1 MYAVVKTGGKQYKVA
16 QDDVIRV
23 EKIEQPVGET
33 VELDQVALVAK
44 DDGIVVEPSALANAK
59 VICQVTQ
66 QDKRKKV
73 IVHKRKRRKGYQR
86 THGHRQAFTELR
98 VRQIVTE

>member
-1 MYAVVKTGGKQYKVA
+1 MYAVVTTGGKQIKVA
-16 QDDVIRV
+16 QGDVVRV
-23 EKIEQPVGET
+23 EKIDRPVGET

-44 DDGIVVEPSALANAK
+44 DDGLIVDPKALANAK
-59 VICQVTQ
+59 VVCQVTQ
-66 QDKRKKV
+66 QDKRKKI

-86 THGHRQAFTELR
+86 THGHRQHFTELR